1 MSPLVENIQNRQAS
15 HLLLPTLMKPLRLA
29 STLVGLAAVAACSLQ
44 APAPQPRRPEV
55 EACDRSCKT
64 LGGEEGFRC
73 LDHCSTAGIPKPT
86 LTKPST

>member
-1 MSPLVENIQNRQAS
+1 MSRIFKIVKLPISS
-15 HLLLPTLMKPLRLA
+15 HQLFMKPPRLA
-29 STLVGLAAVAACSLQ
+29 SILVGVAALTACSLQ

-73 LDHCSTAGIPKPT
+73 LDRCSAAGI
-86 LTKPST
+86 SEADSHQA